1 MIDCKFFLLF
11 LCLVVCKDLCYG
23 THIFQTQNGGLCI
36 YIHWK
41 PVCIKQAI
49 KNWCLCLL
57 DAWFPLDRG
66 LNGLMN
72 FFSQE
77 KGHN

>member
-49 KNWCLCLL
+49 EKLL
-57 DAWFPLDRG
+57 LVPA
-66 LNGLMN
+66 
-72 FFSQE
+72 
-77 KGHN
+77 

>member
-11 LCLVVCKDLCYG
+11 LCLVVCKDLRYG

-36 YIHWK
+36 YIYWK
-41 PVCIKQAI
+41 PVRIKQAI
-49 KNWCLCLL
+49 EKLL
-57 DAWFPLDRG
+57 
-66 LNGLMN
+66 LMN

>member
-11 LCLVVCKDLCYG
+11 LCLVVCKDLRYG

-36 YIHWK
+36 YIHRK

-49 KNWCLCLL
+49 EKLL
-57 DAWFPLDRG
+57 LVPA
-66 LNGLMN
+66 
-72 FFSQE
+72 
-77 KGHN
+77 